1 MREEMAQISEANRQ
15 YLHGGNKK
23 TIRPSGAGRIALFP
37 SEPAMGDGGGGRYGI
52 AVFVG
57 QLGSA
62 QTHYQIVNQLR
73 KMSATLVVA
82 RTKMVEFRGLLCW
95 CQPICDQRGLA
106 AGQDCGP
113 QSSDPWS
120 WVSFRSLCSVTR
132 RQSLPWS

>member
-37 SEPAMGDGGGGRYGI
+37 SEPAMGDGGGGRNGI

-82 RTKMVEFRGLLCW
+82 RPRRVRFRGLFGW
-95 CQPICDQRGLA
+95 GHPTCDR
-106 AGQDCGP
+106 
-113 QSSDPWS
+113 
-120 WVSFRSLCSVTR
+120 
-132 RQSLPWS
+132 